1 MTNKRYVYHLYHLYH
16 LCHCVR
22 QSVWINNLIKNTEQ
36 KVTFLY
42 VHVFGSNLTFAF
54 CHWRLFWFAPT
65 INQFPISVCRTN
77 WKLQRTILLLET
89 PATKS
94 KKQNNF
100 KGFSSSWIFT
110 RPICQFVSRI
120 FTRPKATLSI
130 CHLRCFG
137 LLLQYHSTWE
147 RRMYKTHFFC
157 HHLKLWVFSTTT
169 AKKQHPNDPN

>member
-1 MTNKRYVYHLYHLYH
+1 MYLGAAWL
-16 LCHCVR
+16 L
-22 QSVWINNLIKNTEQ
+22 L
-36 KVTFLY
+36 
-42 VHVFGSNLTFAF
+42 F

-65 INQFPISVCRTN
+65 INQFPISVCPTN

-110 RPICQFVSRI
+110 PPICQFVSRI

-147 RRMYKTHFFC
+147 RRMYKTHFFVTIWNC
-157 HHLKLWVFSTTT
+157 EFSQQQQQKNSTQTTPI
-169 AKKQHPNDPN
+169 KSLSMSGIDWLHPPVPPMRLLRTFDFHI